1 MGLLIKTFSMALKKY
16 PRINSTYRPENN
28 EFEYTTHYNH
38 NISIAIDSPNG
49 LVVPNIKNTQNL
61 SLLNIQDEIERLRK
75 LSTDAKLT
83 GNELNNG
90 TVCIS
95 NIGTIGGIMANPLIL
110 APQVCIV
117 AIGKLQTVAKW
128 RDGQWVPRNVIN
140 VSFGC
145 DHRIIDG
152 ATVAKF
158 SNEWKALL

>member
-1 MGLLIKTFSMALKKY
+1 MGMLIKTFSMALKKY
-16 PRINSTYRPENN
+16 PKINATYSPEVN
-28 EFEYTTHYNH
+28 EFEYKIQHNH
-38 NISIAIDSPNG
+38 NISVAIDSPNG
-49 LVVPNIKNTQNL
+49 LVVPNIKNVETLNL
-61 SLLNIQDEIERLRK
+61 LGIQKEIERLRQ
-75 LSTDAKLT
+75 LSIEAKLT

-90 TVCIS
+90 TVCLS

-117 AIGKLQTVAKW
+117 AIGKLQTVAKFI
-128 RDGQWVPRNVIN
+128 DGQWTPRQIIN

-158 SNEWKALL
+158 SNEWKALI

>member
-1 MGLLIKTFSMALKKY
+1 MA
-16 PRINSTYRPENN
+16 TE
-28 EFEYTTHYNH
+28 
-38 NISIAIDSPNG
+38 
-49 LVVPNIKNTQNL
+49 
-61 SLLNIQDEIERLRK
+61 
-75 LSTDAKLT
+75 AKLT
-83 GNELNNG
+83 SNELNNG

-117 AIGKLQTVAKW
+117 AIGKLQTVPKW
-128 RDGQWVPRNVIN
+128 KEGEWIPRSMIN

-145 DHRIIDG
+145 DHRIVDG